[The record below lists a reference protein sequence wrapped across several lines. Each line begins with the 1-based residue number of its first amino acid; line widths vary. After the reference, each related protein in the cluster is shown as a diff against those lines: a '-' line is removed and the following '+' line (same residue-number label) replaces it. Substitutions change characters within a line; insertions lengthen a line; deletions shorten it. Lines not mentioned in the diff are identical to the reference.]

1 MSRQLTSGVLGRK
14 KKDIYYGYYPEQE
27 VFNLINNEGYRPIA
41 TYEELDAIRNTNI
54 RNWGCGTKFMVTGLE
69 GGRDKKYILVK
80 DIDASGNIWSG
91 ITLLNFFTFDG
102 NGCLVNKLKSDY
114 AFFIGTGGENIVRNL
129 GIINADIQSTERAS
143 VILLLLGNDNC
154 IVENCFSTGF
164 AKSGVESILGASGGI
179 VGQAANTNS
188 VIKNNFSVTTII
200 PFASSRN
207 GSVLGQNQSTINNC
221 YGLGRT
227 SQPAGQVNNGAA
239 VGRNFGT
246 QSAVYYNSET
256 VPINGSIA
264 RTTNE
269 MLNGEPSGTIYTG
282 WDTDIWEFTPNRYP
296 ILKVF
301 GETPANYPPVGNIQN
316 SLSGDTLTISWDDA
330 PVTTDLIKYR
340 VFQGGEEEFWEEIG
354 ETTGTNLNID
364 VSAYDAG
371 IYKFFV
377 IAMYKFRAFEM
388 QNSSSILTTI
398 TL

>member
-1 MSRQLTSGVLGRK
+1 MSRQLTSGVLRRK

-69 GGRDKKYILVK
+69 GGEDKRYILVK
-80 DIDASGNIWSG
+80 DINTSGNIWSS
-91 ITLLNFFTFDG
+91 ISLLDNFTFDG
-102 NGCLVNKLKSDY
+102 NGCLVNKLNSV
-114 AFFIGTGGENIVRNL
+114 FFTSTGDEVIVRNL
-129 GIINADIQSTERAS
+129 GIINADIQLTGNAS
-143 VILLLLGNDNC
+143 VILLLLSNDNC
-154 IVENCFSTGF
+154 IVENCFATGF
-164 AKSGVESILGASGGI
+164 AKSELESTLGASGGI
-179 VGQAANTNS
+179 VGRATNTNS
-188 VIKNNFSVTTII
+188 VIKNNFSLATII
-200 PFASSRN
+200 PLASPRN
-207 GSVLGQNQSTINNC
+207 GSVIGQNQATINNC

-227 SQPAGQVNNGAA
+227 SRPAGQANNGGA

-256 VPINGSIA
+256 VPINGNIA

-269 MLNGEPSGTIYTG
+269 MLNGEPSETIYTG

-330 PVTTDLIKYR
+330 SVTTDLIKYR
-340 VFQGGEEEFWEEIG
+340 VFQGGEEEFWEEVG